1 MFDGK
6 LIIIDRQNFPVLEK
20 CKNLDGH
27 RPKNQNYLKL
37 AVVLGQKYNATVII
51 ILYIVSLFCWN
62 SKKRVNQMF
71 KRTFHKLT
79 DELLVSNTGM
89 DTEMT
94 RPTPCQSKT
103 TNNWNAANESLNEA
117 QHKLTTNSMHLL
129 STSTFPTQGVQQSW
143 CLFLYF
149 NFLLMGMNA
158 SVSPPLLNLHT
169 VTLLHVMHLSLKF

>member
-1 MFDGK
+1 
-6 LIIIDRQNFPVLEK
+6 
-20 CKNLDGH
+20 
-27 RPKNQNYLKL
+27 
-37 AVVLGQKYNATVII
+37 
-51 ILYIVSLFCWN
+51 
-62 SKKRVNQMF
+62 MF

-89 DTEMT
+89 DTEIT

-103 TNNWNAANESLNEA
+103 TNKWNAANESLNEA
-117 QHKLTTNSMHLL
+117 QHKLTTNSMHFVVNFNI
-129 STSTFPTQGVQQSW
+129 STQGVQQSG

-158 SVSPPLLNLHT
+158 SVSPPLLNRHT